1 MKSQFSTSTDL
12 PLCDWLKRVSKVT
25 ITIEPA
31 YNSAVL
37 RKAGRNLNGLGFK
50 ECKTV
55 YTLMPLDLSSM
66 KK

>member
-1 MKSQFSTSTDL
+1 MKSQFSISTDL

-25 ITIEPA
+25 ITV
-31 YNSAVL
+31 VL
-37 RKAGRNLNGLGFK
+37 LKAGRNLDGLDFK
-50 ECKTV
+50 EWKTV